1 MNVPPSAQQR
11 NIIFALGS
19 LLLGSYDITEKV
31 RESFSVHGDM
41 YRIRFK
47 SHDVYVIRHPDHIQ
61 QVLVTDAAIY
71 HKDPDYSDPKKGLAK
86 YLGYGLLT
94 SDGEFWQKQRKLI
107 QPAFHHKRIEGYA
120 DIMTAFAEQQS
131 ATWREGATLSVSDA
145 MMNLTMAI
153 VVKALFDTEMASEAS
168 MIAHALEV
176 MQSRF
181 IQTSIVPE
189 WIPTPAGLQE
199 PKVVATFDEIVYRL
213 IQERRADGTDRGD
226 LLSMLLAAL
235 DDEGNPMSDKQIRD
249 EAITLILAGHETT
262 ANVMAWTWYLLSQ
275 NPAVEA
281 TLHRELDTVL
291 GGRTPVY
298 ADFRALPYT
307 DMVVKEAMRL
317 YPPAYFIG
325 RMAIEDTRIG
335 DFDVP
340 KGTQI
345 GIATFATHRD
355 ERWWDQPD
363 AFIPERWAEERER
376 PKYAYLPFGAGPRV
390 CIGNSFAMIEARLL
404 LATLAQR
411 FRFRLPM
418 GTTVRTDPLITL
430 RPKGGLKMKVERRDA
445 EHRTQTSEPATA
457 YR

>member
-1 MNVPPSAQQR
+1 MHYPPSAQQR
-11 NIIFALGS
+11 NIVFALGS
-19 LLLGSYDITEKV
+19 LLLGSYDITERV
-31 RESFSVHGDM
+31 RESFGVHGDV
-41 YRIRFK
+41 YRLQFK
-47 SHDVYVIRHPDHIQ
+47 GHDVYVIRHPDHIQ
-61 QVLVTDAAIY
+61 QVLVTDAALY

-94 SDGEFWQKQRKLI
+94 SDGDFWQKQRKLI

-131 ATWREGATLSVSDA
+131 TLWQEGDTLSVSDA
-145 MMNLTMAI
+145 MMNLTLAI
-153 VVKALFDTEMASEAS
+153 VLKALFDTRMESEAAL
-168 MIAHALEV
+168 IGHALEV
-176 MQSRF
+176 MQNRF
-181 IQTSIVPE
+181 IQTSIIPA

-199 PKVVATFDEIVYRL
+199 PKVVTTFDDIVYRL
-213 IQERRADGTDRGD
+213 IRERRAEGSDRGD
-226 LLSMLLAAL
+226 LLSMLLAVR
-235 DDEGNPMSDKQIRD
+235 DDDGNPMSDKQIRD

-275 NPAVEA
+275 NPKVEA
-281 TLHRELDTVL
+281 KLHDELDTVL
-291 GGRTPVY
+291 GGRTPTY

-307 DMVVKEAMRL
+307 DMVVKEVMRL

-325 RMAIEDTRIG
+325 RMAIQDTQIG
-335 DFDVP
+335 DFAVP

-355 ERWWDQPD
+355 ERWWEHPD
-363 AFIPERWAEERER
+363 ALIPERWAEERER

-411 FRFRLPM
+411 FRFRLPL
-418 GTTVRTDPLITL
+418 GTKVRTDPLITL
-430 RPKGGLKMKVERRDA
+430 RPKGGMKMVVERRRT
-445 EHRTQTSEPATA
+445 ESRTQKAETA
-457 YR
+457 MAAR